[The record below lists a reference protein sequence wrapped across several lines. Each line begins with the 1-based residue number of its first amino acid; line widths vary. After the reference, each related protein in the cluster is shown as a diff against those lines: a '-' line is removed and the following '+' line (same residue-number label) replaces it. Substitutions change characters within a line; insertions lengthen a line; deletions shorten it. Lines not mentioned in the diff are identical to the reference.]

1 MIRILI
7 VDDEAAASNML
18 RLLIEK
24 ILPIEKEIRTSNDPK
39 DAISLISTWN
49 PSLLMLDIEMPAM
62 NGFDLLNKAVG
73 HRFDVIFTTAFDS
86 YAIKAIRFSALDYLL
101 KPIDLQELQNALN
114 KHIVRLQTDF
124 GKSQQK
130 IDNLIRN
137 LQQSSTSQFKLA
149 LSDNDGVHFIAPSN
163 IIRCEADNNYT
174 RFFFVDRRP
183 LLVSKTLKEYEE
195 LLEDHGFLRIHKS
208 HLVNREHI
216 SQLNR
221 NGMVML
227 KNGDEIP
234 VSRRRKEH
242 LIFQLRAL

>member
-7 VDDEAAASNML
+7 VDDEAAASNIL

-24 ILPIEKEIRTSNDPK
+24 ILPVEKEIRTCNDPVE
-39 DAISLISTWN
+39 ALALIPKWN

-62 NGFDLLNKAVG
+62 NGFDLLNKAGG
-73 HRFDVIFTTAFDS
+73 HRFDIIFTTAYDS

-101 KPIDLQELQNALN
+101 KPIDIQELQNALN

-137 LQQSSTSQFKLA
+137 LQQPNASEFKIA
-149 LSDNDGVHFIAPSN
+149 LTDNDGVHFLETGN

-174 RFFFVDRRP
+174 RFHFHDRKP
-183 LLVSKTLKEYEE
+183 LLVSKTLKEFEE
-195 LLEDHGFLRIHKS
+195 LLEGHGFIRIHKS
-208 HLVNREHI
+208 HLINKDHI
-216 SQLNR
+216 RQLDR
-221 NGMVML
+221 NGMVVM

-234 VSRRRKEH
+234 VSRRKKDSLKGLH
-242 LIFQLRAL
+242 